1 MSALPQKADIFGVV
15 GKSPL
20 MTQSGHWLMSGKRGV
35 RPLFL
40 AHEQE
45 VAAVVAGIPH
55 VRILR
60 CLIGGDHHRSA
71 HF

>member
-1 MSALPQKADIFGVV
+1 MSALPPKADIFEVIE
-15 GKSPL
+15 KSPL

-45 VAAVVAGIPH
+45 VAAVVASVSYVGILQ
-55 VRILR
+55 RL
-60 CLIGGDHHRSA
+60 LGGDHHRSA